1 MSERWMKGLLP
12 VVFLVLGGVA
22 SAAPAPGGESSTALR
37 CQVDVGRELDRTTRS
52 LVDPAPE
59 FPADVGKVY
68 CLARVIGAAA
78 PTEVT
83 FVWYHLGRTMAR
95 VSLPVRSG
103 DYRTWSSKNIM
114 PAWTGSWEVKVLDPM
129 GQVVGETS
137 FLITDGETGA
147 D

>member
-1 MSERWMKGLLP
+1 MRARWMKGLMS
-12 VVFLVLGGVA
+12 VVFLVLAGAVA
-22 SAAPAPGGESSTALR
+22 AAPAPGRESAASLR
-37 CQVDVGRELDRTTRS
+37 CEVAVGREIDRPTRS
-52 LVDPAPE
+52 LVAPASE
-59 FPADVGKVY
+59 FPATVGKVY
-68 CLARVIGAAA
+68 CLARVTGAAT

-83 FVWYHLGRTMAR
+83 FVWYHGGRTMAR
-95 VSLPVRSG
+95 VTLPVRSA

-114 PAWTGSWEVKVLDPM
+114 PAWTGSWEVKVLDPK